1 MNDPLPFLSSV
12 KNKRRKKKSRKK
24 SNVHMSG
31 KEVANVEKDALEG
44 DGKFAKTFAKF

>member
-1 MNDPLPFLSSV
+1 MTPSLSFPQSRI
-12 KNKRRKKKSRKK
+12 KEGKKKSRKK